1 MALTVATEEWAEILL
16 RHAAAGAL
24 PHAPVALGM
33 PRPDGM
39 GLPAL
44 AAQQAW
50 VAPVARGLPMAN
62 GTPSARTARTP
73 RQSPRSITPASLQSV
88 LRPGMGGGGGGGGG
102 VGLGGGVCPGVGVGG
117 GVCWGCGWG
126 WGFGFGWGPA
136 WAPFWYWPSYWY
148 NPWWNYGGASYN
160 YVDPETPGAAQ
171 SSNNQQ
177 NVVDQ
182 PRAAEIDSDR
192 D

>member
-1 MALTVATEEWAEILL
+1 M
-16 RHAAAGAL
+16 L
-24 PHAPVALGM
+24 P
-33 PRPDGM
+33 PDGM
-39 GLPAL
+39 ALQAL
-44 AAQQAW
+44 AAQQAP
-50 VAPVARGLPMAN
+50 VAPVARELPMAN
-62 GTPSARTARTP
+62 GTPSAHTARTP
-73 RQSPRSITPASLQSV
+73 RHSPRSITPASLQSV
-88 LRPGMGGGGGGGGG
+88 LRPGTA
-102 VGLGGGVCPGVGVGG
+102 VGDGAEDGAGMAVGVGTAV
-117 GVCWGCGWG
+117 GVGAACWGCGWG

-182 PRAAEIDSDR
+182 PRTAQIDSDR

>member
-88 LRPGMGGGGGGGGG
+88 LRPGMAAG
-102 VGLGGGVCPGVGVGG
+102 VGEEVGVGMAV
-117 GVCWGCGWG
+117 GVGTAVG
-126 WGFGFGWGPA
+126 
-136 WAPFWYWPSYWY
+136 
-148 NPWWNYGGASYN
+148 
-160 YVDPETPGAAQ
+160 VGAADAGAADGAGDSASAGVPPGLPSGTGRPTGTTLGGTMAAQ
-171 SSNNQQ
+171 ATTMLI
-177 NVVDQ
+177 
-182 PRAAEIDSDR
+182 PRLRGLRNLQTTSRMLSISR
-192 D
+192 VLPK